1 MLPRGAPRGRDDGLW
16 EGGWRLLEVGW
27 MAACEATDCSFH
39 LHSRGSPAPFSG
51 ALEPW
56 GIVKLGAW
64 TVATAADSSASW
76 KRPALVRGMISFFLA
91 LPAEPSLGFFNFLA
105 LRLRNK
111 LYQLIV
117 SGEPRSPTRGV
128 LCFVLLVEIAC
139 FRANLKNFF
148 RPPLQ

>member
-1 MLPRGAPRGRDDGLW
+1 MDGRLRSDGWLLPP
-16 EGGWRLLEVGW
+16 
-27 MAACEATDCSFH
+27 TQ
-39 LHSRGSPAPFSG
+39 SG
-51 ALEPW
+51 VASTLSVALEPW

-117 SGEPRSPTRGV
+117 SGEPVSHQRSLV
-128 LCFVLLVEIAC
+128 LCSFGGNSLL
-139 FRANLKNFF
+139 
-148 RPPLQ
+148 